1 MGLLERANDVLG
13 KFDAKK
19 ENANSSTNT
28 GLPAGDY
35 VASLKSVG
43 TFAADSGFHGLSL
56 GFEVVEGDCVGQR
69 ESTILSF
76 DEKTP
81 SGKKMPDF
89 VLDKNIKLVARL
101 ANAVGYEIQDAD
113 FAEEEHSLTDA
124 FKAYQGKVI
133 ELSIEEVPNK
143 KDPDNPYRNYDFLPS
158 DVEPKADPFA
168 DSGNTIDISDEDI
181 PF

>member
-19 ENANSSTNT
+19 ENANSGNFTQ
-28 GLPAGDY
+28 LPAGDY
-35 VASLKSVG
+35 TASLK
-43 TFAADSGFHGLSL
+43 FAGVFGENNGFHGLRLS
-56 GFEVVEGDCVGQR
+56 FEVIEGDHTGEQ
-69 ESTILSF
+69 ESTVLSF
-76 DEKTP
+76 AEKTAK
-81 SGKKMPDF
+81 GKKMPDF

-101 ANAVGYEIQDAD
+101 ANAVGYDIQDAD
-113 FAEEEHSLTDA
+113 FAEEEHSLSDA
-124 FKAYQGKVI
+124 FEPYQGKVI

-158 DVEPKADPFA
+158 DVEPKQDPFA